1 MTCVILSTETSCVLF
16 LLTPFSLQYSP
27 FKGTRSGV
35 RDFDE
40 LSGWGTVSRYVTR
53 PFCRHP
59 YYMASDEQESSAG
72 PAGKVEVSVYDNL
85 HDDNHFDL
93 VFYVQFQS
101 LNSFSP
107 LQLSLHLL
115 LCSISLLDTYIAHC
129 IPEVTTTHRGSSGSN
144 AVTWTSRN
152 PSQETSD
159 AAVSLE

>member
-1 MTCVILSTETSCVLF
+1 
-16 LLTPFSLQYSP
+16 
-27 FKGTRSGV
+27 
-35 RDFDE
+35 
-40 LSGWGTVSRYVTR
+40 
-53 PFCRHP
+53 
-59 YYMASDEQESSAG
+59 MASDEQESSAG

-144 AVTWTSRN
+144 AVT
-152 PSQETSD
+152 
-159 AAVSLE
+159 